1 MLREDYGYD
10 GVILTDDLGAM
21 RAISD
26 NYTLDEAVLIALKAG
41 ADQPLWSAGG
51 DVGPVLDRLE
61 AAMADGELPQERV
74 NDALT
79 RVLTAKGACG

>member
-1 MLREDYGYD
+1 M
-10 GVILTDDLGAM
+10 LTDDLGAM

-26 NYTLDEAVLIALKAG
+26 SYTLDEAVLLALQAG

-61 AAMADGELPQERV
+61 SAMANGDLPQDRV
-74 NDALT
+74 TESLT
-79 RVLTAKGACG
+79 RVLNAKGACG